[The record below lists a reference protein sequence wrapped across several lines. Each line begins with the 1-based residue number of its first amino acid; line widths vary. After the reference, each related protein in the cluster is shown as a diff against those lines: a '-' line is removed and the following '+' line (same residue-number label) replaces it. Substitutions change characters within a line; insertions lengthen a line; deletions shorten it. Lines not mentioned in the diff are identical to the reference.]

1 MIIITLK
8 DVAFIVALLLIVL
21 YLVIAYIFNKKRYK

>member
-8 DVAFIVALLLIVL
+8 DVAFIVALLLIVI
-21 YLVIAYIFNKKRYK
+21 YLVIAYIINKKRYK